1 MKKSQRKYFGALDI
15 VVVLVVIVSAVFSL
29 LSQFNTDDSSLEC
42 VVRYN
47 GDVVFTQ
54 PLSAVNDRIEK
65 QIDGDLTLVVVIDD
79 DSVFVT
85 QTQCPDKLCEHTG
98 QISRAGQSI
107 VCLPAKI
114 SVSLESTDAQLDV
127 VVG

>member
-1 MKKSQRKYFGALDI
+1 MKKSQRKYFGVLDI

-65 QIDGDLTLVVVIDD
+65 QIEGDLSLVVVIDD

-85 QTQCPDKLCEHTG
+85 QTQCPDKLCENTG